1 MSETINCC
9 ICNKE
14 ILNKES
20 HNAAPIVDNG
30 RCCKDCNNKVIA
42 ARLSKVLS
50 NTMYKIHKKRA
61 KE

>member
-20 HNAAPIVDNG
+20 HNAAPIVNDS
-30 RCCKDCNNKVIA
+30 RCCLDCNSKVIS
-42 ARLSKVLS
+42 ARFSKAMEV
-50 NTMYKIHKKRA
+50 TFDKIRKKRN
-61 KE
+61 KK